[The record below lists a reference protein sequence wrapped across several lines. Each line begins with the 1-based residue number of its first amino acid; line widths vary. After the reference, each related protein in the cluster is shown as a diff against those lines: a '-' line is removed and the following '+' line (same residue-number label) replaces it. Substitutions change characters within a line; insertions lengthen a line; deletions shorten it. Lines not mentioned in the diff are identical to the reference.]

1 MYINY
6 NNTECNTA
14 TYTPAS
20 LDEEYQPILKATKCD
35 FCVEQTSGPAC
46 LNACPHDALSR
57 TDLTQATSLTKWL
70 KKK

>member
-20 LDEEYQPILKATKCD
+20 LDEEYQPINAIN
-35 FCVEQTSGPAC
+35 CVP
-46 LNACPHDALSR
+46 SR
-57 TDLTQATSLTKWL
+57 REYL
-70 KKK
+70 